1 MKLDS
6 EEQRTVL
13 LELLGKLTFSVTAD
27 TVGGA
32 AMEIVRKAPETC
44 EISRPW
50 ESERPVVALT
60 DR

>member
-27 TVGGA
+27 TVVGA
-32 AMEIVRKAPETC
+32 VAEINGILDPIRNAEIEKAARK
-44 EISRPW
+44 RNG
-50 ESERPVVALT
+50 
-60 DR
+60 

>member
-1 MKLDS
+1 
-6 EEQRTVL
+6 
-13 LELLGKLTFSVTAD
+13 
-27 TVGGA
+27 
-32 AMEIVRKAPETC
+32 MEIVRKAPETC